1 MNLFNTQSFA
11 RMNIQDL
18 GHIKPRQYMP
28 CLLSHAFSSLFLH
41 RALSSLSLHPAN
53 DFVPFVVHAY
63 CLFPKTVKN
72 ASSEQVCYTKNTW
85 NNERSSLMALDGVT
99 LNYLMNELAPQLI
112 GARIDKIFQPE
123 KDEIHFVLRQQK
135 SRRLLLSTNA
145 TSARFH
151 LTEENKK
158 NPSSP
163 PMFCMILRK
172 HLEGGKLVNLHQGEL
187 ERVVTFDIQNYN
199 ELGDLVTLQ
208 LHLEIMG
215 KHSNLILVDPATGVI
230 LDGLRRYSHAL
241 SRYREVLPGRT
252 YLAPP
257 SQGKHSPIEDEELWR
272 KALYEEDLDHPI
284 TGVLLAR
291 FAGVSP
297 ELAREIVIQ
306 AGLTTDIRL
315 EQCGDIDFSRL
326 FQAYRRLSNPEGVPT
341 IQPCLYYKPANQS
354 RPVAFTFTPFQQY
367 QELKMVNMPSLNDA
381 ITGFHQSKTT
391 NNTLESKRGSLR
403 KIVQEQHAHFS
414 KKLKIYKEAETSA
427 TSGLAYQK
435 WGELLT
441 ANLYQILEGSLE
453 ITVEDYY
460 DPCLSSMTI
469 PLNPHISAI
478 DNPQRYNKAKA
489 TLRQTKPLQE
499 ASLDEVNYLNSLL
512 VSLDQA
518 STLAELDEIHV
529 ELVGQGYVA
538 GKHVKEQSVKLK
550 KGRLK
555 AKAKTKSPKE
565 VPHPRVYR
573 SSQGRMIY
581 VGKNNAQNDWL
592 TMRKAKPTDLWLHV
606 KIIPGSHVLIPLED
620 GEEFPDD
627 LTLEEAAALAI
638 YYSQARGSS
647 QVPVD
652 YTHVKQIKKPN
663 SAKPGM
669 VIYDQNWTL
678 YLTPKPEILERL
690 LANEEL

>member
-1 MNLFNTQSFA
+1 
-11 RMNIQDL
+11 
-18 GHIKPRQYMP
+18 
-28 CLLSHAFSSLFLH
+28 
-41 RALSSLSLHPAN
+41 
-53 DFVPFVVHAY
+53 
-63 CLFPKTVKN
+63 
-72 ASSEQVCYTKNTW
+72 
-85 NNERSSLMALDGVT
+85 MALDGVT
-99 LNYLMNELAPQLI
+99 LAYLVNELAPQLI
-112 GARIDKIFQPE
+112 GARIDKVFQPE
-123 KDEIHFVLRQQK
+123 KDEIHFLLRQQG
-135 SRRLLLSTNA
+135 SRRLLLSTSA
-145 TSARFH
+145 TSPRFH
-151 LTEENKK
+151 LTQENKK
-158 NPSSP
+158 NPISP

-172 HLEGGKLVNLHQGEL
+172 HLEGGKLVSLHQSEL

-199 ELGDLVTLQ
+199 ERGDLVTLQ

-230 LDGLRRYSHAL
+230 LDGLKRYSHAL

-257 SQGKHSPIEDEELWR
+257 SQGKRPPLEDEELWR
-272 KALYEEDLDHPI
+272 QALYEEDLDRHI
-284 TGVLLAR
+284 TDILLSK
-291 FAGVSP
+291 FAGISP

-306 AGLTTDIRL
+306 AGLTTEIHL
-315 EQCGDIDFSRL
+315 NQLGAIDFARL
-326 FQAYRRLSNPEGVPT
+326 FQAYRRLSNPEGVAAT
-341 IQPCLYYKPANQS
+341 SPCLYYKSAPPS
-354 RPVAFTFTPFQQY
+354 LPVAFTFTPFQQY
-367 QELKMVNMPSLNDA
+367 QELRMETVPSLNDA
-381 ITGFHQSKTT
+381 ITGFYQSKST

-403 KIVQEQHAHFS
+403 KVVQEQHSHFS
-414 KKLKIYKEAETSA
+414 KKLKIYDVAMSSA
-427 TSGLAYQK
+427 KSGLEYQK

-441 ANLYQILEGSLE
+441 ANLYHISLGSTE
-453 ITVEDYY
+453 VAVEDYY
-460 DPCLSSMTI
+460 DPSLSSVTI

-478 DNPQRYNKAKA
+478 DNAQRYYKRYNKAKA
-489 TLRQTKPLQE
+489 TLRQTKPLKE
-499 ASLDEVNYLNSLL
+499 AALEEVKYLDSLQ

-518 STLAELDEIHV
+518 STLTELDEIHV

-538 GKHVKEQSVKLK
+538 GKHLKRDTFKPK
-550 KGRLK
+550 KGRLNTKSK
-555 AKAKTKSPKE
+555 AKAKAPKE

-573 SSQGRMIY
+573 SSQGRIIY
-581 VGKNNAQNDWL
+581 VGKNNVQNDWL
-592 TMRKAKPTDLWLHV
+592 TMRKGRPNDLWLHV

-627 LTLEEAAALAI
+627 TTLEEAAALAI

-690 LANEEL
+690 LASEELPE

>member
-99 LNYLMNELAPQLI
+99 LNYLMNEL
-112 GARIDKIFQPE
+112 
-123 KDEIHFVLRQQK
+123 
-135 SRRLLLSTNA
+135 
-145 TSARFH
+145 
-151 LTEENKK
+151 
-158 NPSSP
+158 
-163 PMFCMILRK
+163 
-172 HLEGGKLVNLHQGEL
+172 
-187 ERVVTFDIQNYN
+187 ERVVTVDIQNDN

-478 DNPQRYNKAKA
+478 DNAQRYYKRYNKAKA

-690 LANEEL
+690 LANKEL

>member
-1 MNLFNTQSFA
+1 
-11 RMNIQDL
+11 
-18 GHIKPRQYMP
+18 
-28 CLLSHAFSSLFLH
+28 
-41 RALSSLSLHPAN
+41 
-53 DFVPFVVHAY
+53 
-63 CLFPKTVKN
+63 
-72 ASSEQVCYTKNTW
+72 
-85 NNERSSLMALDGVT
+85 MALDGVT
-99 LNYLMNELAPQLI
+99 LAYLVNELAPQLI

-123 KDEIHFVLRQQK
+123 KDEIHFLLRQQG
-135 SRRLLLSTNA
+135 SRRLLLSTSA
-145 TSARFH
+145 TSPRFH
-151 LTEENKK
+151 LTQENKK
-158 NPSSP
+158 NPPSP

-172 HLEGGKLVNLHQGEL
+172 HLEGGKLVSLHQIEL

-199 ELGDLVTLQ
+199 DRGDLVTLQ

-215 KHSNLILVDPATGVI
+215 KHSNLILVDPATGAI
-230 LDGLRRYSHAL
+230 LDGLKRYSHAL
-241 SRYREVLPGRT
+241 SRYREVLPGRI

-257 SQGKHSPIEDEELWR
+257 SQGKRPPIEDEELWR
-272 KALYEEDLDHPI
+272 KALYEEDLDRPI

-291 FAGVSP
+291 FAGISP

-306 AGLTTDIRL
+306 AGLTTDVRL
-315 EQCGDIDFSRL
+315 HQCGDIDFSRL

-341 IQPCLYYKPANQS
+341 IQPCLYYNSANQS

-367 QELKMVNMPSLNDA
+367 QELIMENVPSLNDA
-381 ITGFHQSKTT
+381 ITGFYQSKSS

-403 KIVQEQHAHFS
+403 KIVQEQHSHFN
-414 KKLKIYKEAETSA
+414 KKLKIYDEAETSA
-427 TSGLAYQK
+427 KSGLAYQK

-441 ANLYQILEGSLE
+441 ANLYHIPEGSPE

-460 DPCLSSMTI
+460 DPALSSVVI

-478 DNPQRYNKAKA
+478 DNSQHYYKLYNKARA
-489 TLRQTKPLQE
+489 TLLKTKPLKE
-499 ASLDEVNYLNSLL
+499 AALDEVKYLDSLR

-538 GKHVKEQSVKLK
+538 GKHLKKDTFKPK

-555 AKAKTKSPKE
+555 AKAKVKSPKE
-565 VPHPRVYR
+565 VPHPRTYR
-573 SSQGRMIY
+573 SSQGRVIF

-592 TMRKAKPTDLWLHV
+592 TMRKGRPNDLWLHV

-627 LTLEEAAALAI
+627 TTLEEAAALAI

-690 LANEEL
+690 LASEELSE

>member
-1 MNLFNTQSFA
+1 
-11 RMNIQDL
+11 
-18 GHIKPRQYMP
+18 
-28 CLLSHAFSSLFLH
+28 
-41 RALSSLSLHPAN
+41 
-53 DFVPFVVHAY
+53 
-63 CLFPKTVKN
+63 
-72 ASSEQVCYTKNTW
+72 
-85 NNERSSLMALDGVT
+85 MALDGVT
-99 LNYLMNELAPQLI
+99 LAYLVNELAPQLI

-123 KDEIHFVLRQQK
+123 KDEIHFLLRQQG
-135 SRRLLLSTNA
+135 SRRLLLSTSA
-145 TSARFH
+145 TSPRFH
-151 LTEENKK
+151 FTQENKK
-158 NPSSP
+158 NPTSP

-172 HLEGGKLVNLHQGEL
+172 HLEGGKIIALHQSEL
-187 ERVVTFDIQNYN
+187 ERVVTFDLQNYN
-199 ELGDLVTLQ
+199 ERGDLVTLQ

-257 SQGKHSPIEDEELWR
+257 SQGKRPPIEDEEVWR
-272 KALYEEDLDHPI
+272 QILYEEELDHPI

-306 AGLTTDIRL
+306 AGLTTDTRL
-315 EQCGDIDFSRL
+315 DQCGDIDISRL
-326 FQAYRRLSNPEGVPT
+326 FQAYRKLSNPNGVPD
-341 IQPCLYYKPANQS
+341 IQPCLYYKNTNQS

-367 QELKMVNMPSLNDA
+367 QELRIENVASINDA
-381 ITGFHQSKTT
+381 ITDFYQSKSS
-391 NNTLESKRGSLR
+391 NNTLESRRGSLR
-403 KIVQEQHAHFS
+403 KIVQEKRSHFS
-414 KKLKIYKEAETSA
+414 KKLNIYNEAETSA

-441 ANLYQILEGSLE
+441 ANLYRIPEGSPE

-460 DPCLSSMTI
+460 DPSLSSVTI
-469 PLNPHISAI
+469 PLNPHLSAI
-478 DNPQRYNKAKA
+478 DNAQRYYKRYNKAKA
-489 TLRQTKPLQE
+489 TLRQTKPFKLAALE
-499 ASLDEVNYLNSLL
+499 EVKYLDSLL

-518 STLAELDEIHV
+518 STVEELDEIHV

-538 GKHVKEQSVKLK
+538 GKYIKKPFIKQK

-555 AKAKTKSPKE
+555 TKAKAKAPKE
-565 VPHPRVYR
+565 LPKPRVYR
-573 SSQGRMIY
+573 SSQGRIIY
-581 VGKNNAQNDWL
+581 VGKNNVQNDWL
-592 TMRKAKPTDLWLHV
+592 TMRKGKPTDLWLHV

-627 LTLEEAAALAI
+627 TTLEEAAALAI

-647 QVPVD
+647 QVAVD

-690 LANEEL
+690 LGSEELPE

>member
-1 MNLFNTQSFA
+1 
-11 RMNIQDL
+11 
-18 GHIKPRQYMP
+18 
-28 CLLSHAFSSLFLH
+28 
-41 RALSSLSLHPAN
+41 
-53 DFVPFVVHAY
+53 
-63 CLFPKTVKN
+63 
-72 ASSEQVCYTKNTW
+72 
-85 NNERSSLMALDGVT
+85 MALDGVT
-99 LNYLMNELAPQLI
+99 LAYLVNELAPQLI

-123 KDEIHFVLRQQK
+123 KDEIHFLLRQQG
-135 SRRLLLSTNA
+135 SRRLLLSTSA
-145 TSARFH
+145 TSPRFH
-151 LTEENKK
+151 LTQENKK
-158 NPSSP
+158 NPPSP

-172 HLEGGKLVNLHQGEL
+172 HLEGGKLVSLHQSEL
-187 ERVVTFDIQNYN
+187 ERVVTLDIQNYN
-199 ELGDLVTLQ
+199 ERGDLVTLL

-215 KHSNLILVDPATGVI
+215 KHSNLILVDPTSNTI
-230 LDGLRRYSHAL
+230 LDGLKRYSHAL
-241 SRYREVLPGRT
+241 SRYREVLPGRA
-252 YLAPP
+252 YFAPP
-257 SQGKHSPIEDEELWR
+257 SQGKRPPIEDEELWR
-272 KALYEEDLDHPI
+272 KALYEEDLDQPI

-291 FAGVSP
+291 FAGISP

-306 AGLTTDIRL
+306 AGLTTDICL
-315 EQCGDIDFSRL
+315 HQCGDIDFSRL
-326 FQAYRRLSNPEGVPT
+326 FQAYRRLSNPEGVPD
-341 IQPCLYYKPANQS
+341 IQPCLYYKSALASP
-354 RPVAFTFTPFQQY
+354 PVAFTFTPFQQY
-367 QELKMVNMPSLNDA
+367 QELRMENVPSLNDA
-381 ITGFHQSKTT
+381 ITDFYQSKSS

-403 KIVQEQHAHFS
+403 KIVQEQHAHFK
-414 KKLKIYKEAETSA
+414 KKLKIYKEAESSA
-427 TSGLAYQK
+427 KSSLVYQQ

-441 ANLYQILEGSLE
+441 ANLYHIPQGSSE
-453 ITVEDYY
+453 ATVENYY
-460 DPCLSSMTI
+460 DPALSKVVI

-478 DNPQRYNKAKA
+478 ANAQHYYRLYNKAKA
-489 TLRQTKPLQE
+489 TLLKTKPLNE
-499 ASLDEVNYLNSLL
+499 AALEEVKYLDSLR

-518 STLAELDEIHV
+518 STLAELDEIHM

-538 GKHVKEQSVKLK
+538 GKHLKKDPVKLK

-555 AKAKTKSPKE
+555 AKAKVKSPKE

-573 SSQGRMIY
+573 SSQGRIIY

-592 TMRKAKPTDLWLHV
+592 TMRKGRPNDLWLHV

-627 LTLEEAAALAI
+627 TTLEEAAALAI

-690 LANEEL
+690 LASEELSE

>member
-1 MNLFNTQSFA
+1 
-11 RMNIQDL
+11 
-18 GHIKPRQYMP
+18 
-28 CLLSHAFSSLFLH
+28 
-41 RALSSLSLHPAN
+41 
-53 DFVPFVVHAY
+53 
-63 CLFPKTVKN
+63 
-72 ASSEQVCYTKNTW
+72 
-85 NNERSSLMALDGVT
+85 MALDGVT
-99 LNYLMNELAPQLI
+99 LAYLVNELAPQLI

-123 KDEIHFVLRQQK
+123 KDEIHFLLRQQG
-135 SRRLLLSTNA
+135 SRRLLLSTSA
-145 TSARFH
+145 TSPRFH
-151 LTEENKK
+151 FTQENKK

-172 HLEGGKLVNLHQGEL
+172 HLEGGKLISLHQSEL
-187 ERVVTFDIQNYN
+187 ERVITFDIQNYN
-199 ELGDLVTLQ
+199 ERGDLVTLH

-215 KHSNLILVDPATGVI
+215 KHSNLILVDPTTGVI
-230 LDGLRRYSHAL
+230 LDGLKRYSHAL
-241 SRYREVLPGRT
+241 SRYREVLPGRI

-257 SQGKHSPIEDEELWR
+257 SQGKLPPLVDEELWR
-272 KALYEEDLDHPI
+272 KALYEEDLDQPI
-284 TGVLLAR
+284 TNVLLAR
-291 FAGVSP
+291 FAGISP

-306 AGLTTDIRL
+306 AGLALDISL
-315 EQCGDIDFSRL
+315 HQCGDIDISRL
-326 FQAYRRLSNPEGVPT
+326 FQAYRRLSNPEGVLD
-341 IQPCLYYKPANQS
+341 IHPCLYYKTELHS

-367 QELKMVNMPSLNDA
+367 QELRMENLPSLNDA
-381 ITGFHQSKTT
+381 ITGFYQSKSS

-414 KKLKIYKEAETSA
+414 KKLKIYKEAEISA
-427 TSGLAYQK
+427 QSGLAYQK

-441 ANLYQILEGSLE
+441 ANLYNISLGMTE
-453 ITVEDYY
+453 VTVEDYY
-460 DPCLSSMTI
+460 DPSLSSLTI

-478 DNPQRYNKAKA
+478 DNAQRYYKRYNKAKA
-489 TLRQTKPLQE
+489 TLRQTKPLKE
-499 ASLDEVNYLNSLL
+499 AAFEEVKYLESLQ

-518 STLAELDEIHV
+518 SALTELDEIHV
-529 ELVGQGYVA
+529 ELVDQGYVA
-538 GKHVKEQSVKLK
+538 GKHVKKQFSKPK
-550 KGRLK
+550 KGHLNTKSK
-555 AKAKTKSPKE
+555 AKVKAPKE

-573 SSQGRMIY
+573 SSQGRIIY

-592 TMRKAKPTDLWLHV
+592 TMRKGKPTDLWLHV

-627 LTLEEAAALAI
+627 TTLEEAAALAI

-678 YLTPKPEILERL
+678 YLTPKPETLERL
-690 LANEEL
+690 LANEELPE

>member
-1 MNLFNTQSFA
+1 
-11 RMNIQDL
+11 
-18 GHIKPRQYMP
+18 
-28 CLLSHAFSSLFLH
+28 
-41 RALSSLSLHPAN
+41 
-53 DFVPFVVHAY
+53 
-63 CLFPKTVKN
+63 
-72 ASSEQVCYTKNTW
+72 
-85 NNERSSLMALDGVT
+85 MALDGVT
-99 LNYLMNELAPQLI
+99 LAYLVNELAPQLI

-123 KDEIHFVLRQQK
+123 KDEIHFLLRQQG
-135 SRRLLLSTNA
+135 SRRLLLSTSA
-145 TSARFH
+145 TSPRFH
-151 LTEENKK
+151 LTQENKK
-158 NPSSP
+158 NPPSP

-172 HLEGGKLVNLHQGEL
+172 HLEGGKLVSLHQSEL

-199 ELGDLVTLQ
+199 ERGDLVTLH

-215 KHSNLILVDPATGVI
+215 KHSNLILVDPATGAI
-230 LDGLRRYSHAL
+230 LDGLKRYSHAL
-241 SRYREVLPGRT
+241 SRYREVLPGRA
-252 YLAPP
+252 YFAPP
-257 SQGKHSPIEDEELWR
+257 SQGKRPPIEDEELWR
-272 KALYEEDLDHPI
+272 KALYEEDLDQPI

-291 FAGVSP
+291 FAGISP

-306 AGLTTDIRL
+306 SGLTTDIRL
-315 EQCGDIDFSRL
+315 HQCGDIDFSRL
-326 FQAYRRLSNPEGVPT
+326 FQAYRRLSNPESVPT
-341 IQPCLYYKPANQS
+341 IQPCLYYNSANQS

-367 QELKMVNMPSLNDA
+367 QELRMENVPSLNDA
-381 ITGFHQSKTT
+381 ITGFYQSKSS

-403 KIVQEQHAHFS
+403 KIVQEQHAHFN

-427 TSGLAYQK
+427 KSGLVYQQ

-441 ANLYQILEGSLE
+441 ANLYLIPQGSAE
-453 ITVEDYY
+453 ATVENYY
-460 DPCLSSMTI
+460 DPALSNVVI
-469 PLNPHISAI
+469 LLNPHISAI
-478 DNPQRYNKAKA
+478 DNAQHYYKLYNKAKA
-489 TLRQTKPLQE
+489 TLLKTKPLKE
-499 ASLDEVNYLNSLL
+499 AALEEVKYLDSLQ

-518 STLAELDEIHV
+518 STLAELDEIYI
-529 ELVGQGYVA
+529 ELVGQEYVA
-538 GKHVKEQSVKLK
+538 GKHLKKDTVKLK

-555 AKAKTKSPKE
+555 AMAKVKSPKE
-565 VPHPRVYR
+565 IPHPRVYR
-573 SSQGRMIY
+573 SSRGRIIY

-592 TMRKAKPTDLWLHV
+592 TMRKGRPNDLWLHV

-627 LTLEEAAALAI
+627 TTLEEAAALAI

-690 LANEEL
+690 LASEELSE

>member
-1 MNLFNTQSFA
+1 
-11 RMNIQDL
+11 
-18 GHIKPRQYMP
+18 
-28 CLLSHAFSSLFLH
+28 
-41 RALSSLSLHPAN
+41 
-53 DFVPFVVHAY
+53 
-63 CLFPKTVKN
+63 
-72 ASSEQVCYTKNTW
+72 
-85 NNERSSLMALDGVT
+85 MALDGVT
-99 LNYLMNELAPQLI
+99 LAYLVNELAPQLI

-123 KDEIHFVLRQQK
+123 KDEIHFLLRQQG
-135 SRRLLLSTNA
+135 SSRLLLSTSA
-145 TSARFH
+145 TSPRFH
-151 LTEENKK
+151 FTQENKK
-158 NPSSP
+158 NPTSP

-172 HLEGGKLVNLHQGEL
+172 HLEGGKLISLHQREL

-199 ELGDLVTLQ
+199 DRGDLVTLQ

-230 LDGLRRYSHAL
+230 LDGLKRYSHAL

-257 SQGKHSPIEDEELWR
+257 SQEKHPPLQDEELWR
-272 KALYEEDLDHPI
+272 KALYEEDLDQPI
-284 TGVLLAR
+284 TGHLLAR
-291 FAGVSP
+291 FAGISP

-315 EQCGDIDFSRL
+315 DQCGDIDFSRL
-326 FQAYRRLSNPEGVPT
+326 FQAYRRLCNPEGAPD
-341 IQPCLYYKPANQS
+341 IQPCLYYNSANQS

-367 QELKMVNMPSLNDA
+367 QELKMEIVPSLDDA
-381 ITGFHQSKTT
+381 ITGFYQSKFN

-414 KKLKIYKEAETSA
+414 KKLKLYKEAESSA
-427 TSGLAYQK
+427 ESGLAYQK
-435 WGELLT
+435 WGELIT
-441 ANLYQILEGSLE
+441 ANLFRIPEGSPE

-460 DPCLSSMTI
+460 DPTLSSVTI

-478 DNPQRYNKAKA
+478 DNAQRYYKRYNKAKA
-489 TLRQTKPLQE
+489 TLRQTKPFKE
-499 ASLDEVNYLNSLL
+499 AALVEVKYLDSIR

-518 STLAELDEIHV
+518 STLAELDEIHL

-538 GKHVKEQSVKLK
+538 GKHLKADTFKPK

-555 AKAKTKSPKE
+555 AKAKVKSHKE
-565 VPHPRVYR
+565 TPLPRVYR
-573 SSQGRMIY
+573 SSQGRIIY
-581 VGKNNAQNDWL
+581 VGKNNVQNDWL
-592 TMRKAKPTDLWLHV
+592 TMRKGRPTDLWLHV

-627 LTLEEAAALAI
+627 TTLEEAAALAI

-652 YTHVKQIKKPN
+652 YTHIKQIKKPN

-678 YLTPKPEILERL
+678 YLTPKPETLERL
-690 LANEEL
+690 LAGEELPE